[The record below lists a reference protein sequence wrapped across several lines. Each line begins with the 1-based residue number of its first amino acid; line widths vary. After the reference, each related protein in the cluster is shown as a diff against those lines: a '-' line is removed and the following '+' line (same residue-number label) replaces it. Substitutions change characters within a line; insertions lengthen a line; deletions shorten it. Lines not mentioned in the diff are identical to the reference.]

1 MSKEETEMI
10 TEVINKFIIF
20 LQENDIENEYLIDVI
35 ENDMVT
41 RQIIYT
47 FHELLT
53 LNFSIFDISEVSEIL
68 PKEIK
73 GGTIKESITF
83 LLIFL
88 LLSNIFAGVESILFK
103 KASFKLPVFAKHSM
117 DTLSSKIFSTPTRTS
132 PTRTSPTRTSPTRT
146 SPTRTSPRIRKRDI
160 VFEKIST
167 ITFEGLVDRL
177 NDKMKEGKDNKV
189 DKFGK
194 AIVSSIKL
202 SKDINFE
209 NIKDTLFSSTESFSS
224 LVLKKTKQDLLDKI
238 SLIIKMIDTTISSV
252 LFGMKITSTGLTSV
266 YFVEYAFSFAKICT
280 SIAQIQQKLCKK
292 GNTKVKYWL
301 DIVSNVFIFR
311 DIGKI
316 IEQLSLIYL
325 GYIGLMIISYATT
338 KRGGR
343 THRKRKS
350 KRKTKKI
357 NLRKKLKY
365 SVHQK

>member
-41 RQIIYT
+41 QQIIYT

-53 LNFSIFDISEVSEIL
+53 LNFSIFDISKVSEIL

-103 KASFKLPVFAKHSM
+103 QASFKLPTFAKHSV
-117 DTLSSKIFSTPTRTS
+117 DTLTSKIFSTRTS
-132 PTRTSPTRTSPTRT
+132 PTIRR
-146 SPTRTSPRIRKRDI
+146 RKRDI
-160 VFEKIST
+160 VFDNLST
-167 ITFEGLVDRL
+167 ITFEGVVDEL
-177 NDKMKEGKDNKV
+177 NDSIKDAKDNKV

-202 SKDINFE
+202 STDVNFE
-209 NIKDTLFSSTESFSS
+209 NIKDTVLSSTESFSS

-238 SLIIKMIDTTISSV
+238 SLIIKMIDTTINSV
-252 LFGMKITSTGLTSV
+252 LFGMKLTSTGVTSV

-280 SIAQIQQKLCKK
+280 SIAQIQQKLSKK
-292 GNTKVKYWL
+292 ENTKVKYLL

-316 IEQLSLIYL
+316 IEQLSMLYL
-325 GYIGLMIISYATT
+325 GYIGLMIISYASR
-338 KRGGR
+338 KGGK

-357 NLRKKLKY
+357 NLRKKPKY